1 MGVAALLGVEHLGTP
16 LMEAACRAWP
26 RWCDADPELAVVD
39 ELAELPEWMRHAARH
54 EGNDVLARLA
64 ALTASDTNAVAVLA
78 WLLIPGATRIA
89 TDLSDLHRDID
100 GLVAGQFWIEAAR
113 AHELGRRGVAATI
126 LRATR
131 RGVLTDLGVGDGARR
146 GDRAWAQVVQVE
158 SLDERIPAEEVRPW
172 SYVELLELLR
182 DALKDRAIIAF
193 DVWLLWELASVA
205 DERGAP
211 TRRGR
216 MGLTTPGVTA
226 TVALGSG
233 RSAETLRKRAMKAV
247 TRLQEYVAARG
258 DEGQFAEWKARH
270 PMQLLT
276 AREELELAIGDFELE
291 YRLTGRVPG
300 WVELA
305 DEAGPERPSESA

>member
-1 MGVAALLGVEHLGTP
+1 MGVAVHLGVDDLGSP
-16 LMEAACRAWP
+16 LMEAASHAWP
-26 RWCDADPELAVVD
+26 RWCADDRGLAVVE
-39 ELAELPEWMRHAARH
+39 ELAEVPEWTRHAARQ
-54 EGNDVLARLA
+54 ERNDVLAKL
-64 ALTASDTNAVAVLA
+64 AVLA
-78 WLLIPGATRIA
+78 AYDSDAVVVLTWLLIPGATRIA
-89 TDLSDLHRDID
+89 IDLSDLHPDID
-100 GLVAGQFWIEAAR
+100 ALVAGQLWIEAAR
-113 AHELGRRGVAATI
+113 AHELCRRGVATAI

-131 RGVLTDLGVGDGARR
+131 RGVLTELGVGDGARR
-146 GDRAWAQVVQVE
+146 SDRAWAQVVHVE
-158 SLDERIPAEEVRPW
+158 SLDEAIPPEEGRPW

-233 RSAETLRKRAMKAV
+233 RSAETLRKRAMKAL
-247 TRLQEYVAARG
+247 TRLKAYVEARG
-258 DEGQFAEWKARH
+258 DEDQFAEWKARH

-276 AREELELAIGDFELE
+276 AREEMELAIGDFEWE
-291 YRLTGRVPG
+291 CRLTGRVPD
-300 WVELA
+300 WVQLA
-305 DEAGPERPSESA
+305 DEAGPERPIESA